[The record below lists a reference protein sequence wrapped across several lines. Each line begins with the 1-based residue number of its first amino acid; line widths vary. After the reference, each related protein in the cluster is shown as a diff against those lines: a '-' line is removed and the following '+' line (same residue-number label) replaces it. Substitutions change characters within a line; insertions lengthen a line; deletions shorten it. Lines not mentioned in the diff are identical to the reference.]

1 MGGTWTAASPPIRPG
16 AYFNFVA
23 NAQAAIQSGITG
35 RVAVFG
41 TAHWGPEN
49 QVVEITSQGQ
59 FDALYGSDS
68 TTSLRQGTLDA
79 LDGMDSGG
87 ATVVLAYRGVGSS
100 GAASTCVLD
109 DGSNVD
115 ALVLTAKYKGT
126 RANSFTTTVQAA
138 ASGLANAKDL
148 ILLESGV
155 ELERWSDVADGYNQN
170 FVTAINT
177 TFPSAYITAATTGAT
192 SRAVKNAT
200 GAAGQ
205 YGGFGVVGSGGTVGD
220 SGTTLSTTAT
230 TGDVPVAMARMESQV
245 FDVAV
250 WANVVDST
258 VLALF
263 VAWVKEINSDGKRV
277 FGVLG
282 GDDAAGTGGGTQET
296 FGVATGRSDTYDSP
310 EIVNLGATD
319 LKRLSDGAVFST
331 AKMAA
336 RVAGTLSSIGLKRAL
351 TYVRLN
357 GYQVNNPLSK
367 ANYTSSIQQGVVV
380 FANDTT
386 TRVRIESGVTSLQT
400 TNTTTRPTA
409 YLKIR
414 NVAISHYIEN
424 ALNQLVAEN
433 YIGQVA
439 NSATA
444 RNDLVG
450 VFLSFLKRLEEG
462 NVLQQGSTAELDNA
476 YTQTGDAVYIK
487 FGVTYL
493 DAIERIFTTVKIG

>member
-35 RVAVFG
+35 RVAIFG
-41 TAHWGPEN
+41 TANWGPEN
-49 QVVEITSQGQ
+49 QPVEITSQGQ
-59 FDALYGSDS
+59 FDTLYGSDS

-79 LDGMDSGG
+79 LDGFDSGG
-87 ATVVLAYRGVGSS
+87 ATTVLAYRAVGSA
-100 GAASTCVLD
+100 GAKSTVVID
-109 DGSNVD
+109 DVSDVD
-115 ALVLTAKYKGT
+115 ALTLTAKYKGT
-126 RANSFTTTVQAA
+126 RANNFTVTVQAA
-138 ASGLANAKDL
+138 ASGLALAKDL

-155 ELERWSDVADGYNQN
+155 ELERWSDVANGHNQN

-177 TFPSAYITAATTGAT
+177 TFPSAYVTAAVTGSS
-192 SRAVKNAT
+192 SRVLKTAT
-200 GAAGQ
+200 GTAGA
-205 YGGFGVVGSGGTVGD
+205 YGGFGVVGQGGVLGN
-220 SGTTLSTTAT
+220 SGTTLTTTAT
-230 TGDVPVAMARMESQV
+230 TGDVPVAMASMESQV
-245 FDVAV
+245 FDTAA

-258 VLALF
+258 VLGLF
-263 VAWVKEINSDGKRV
+263 VAWIGEINSNGKRV
-277 FGVLG
+277 FGVVG
-282 GDDAAGTGGGTQET
+282 GDDAAATGGGSAET
-296 FGVATGRSDTYDSP
+296 FAVATARSDTYDSP

-319 LKRLSDGAVFST
+319 LKRLSDGAVLGT
-331 AKMAA
+331 ARLAA
-336 RVAGTLSSIGLKRAL
+336 RVAGTLSGIGLKRAL

-367 ANYTSSIQQGVVV
+367 ANYASSIQQGVVV

-386 TRVRIESGVTSLQT
+386 TRIRIESGVTSLQT

-424 ALNQLVAEN
+424 ALNQVVSEN

-462 NVLQQGSTAELDNA
+462 DVLKAGSTVELDGA

-487 FGVTYL
+487 FGVSYL